1 MEKKLFALLLCL
13 CMVFAFCACGDS
25 SSSDEAASEDVVA
38 EEAVEETT
46 AADPTAEMTTTQK
59 NAYKAGLNYLDTV
72 PFSKQGLIDQ
82 LSSEYGDGYEKEDA
96 EFAVNAIEE
105 NGEVDWVE
113 QAKKAAENYLDTM
126 SFSKDGLIE
135 QLESE
140 YGDQYT
146 HDQAVEAVEA
156 VYQ

>member
-1 MEKKLFALLLCL
+1 MRKKLFALLLCL
-13 CMVFAFCACGDS
+13 CMSFAFCACGGS
-25 SSSDEAASEDVVA
+25 GSSDDVDSDDVVA
-38 EEAVEETT
+38 EETT
-46 AADPTAEMTTTQK
+46 EAADPTADMTTAQK
-59 NAYKAGLNYLDTV
+59 NAYKAGLNYLDTM

-105 NGEVDWVE
+105 GGQVDWVE

-140 YGDQYT
+140 YGDNYT

-156 VYQ
+156 VYK